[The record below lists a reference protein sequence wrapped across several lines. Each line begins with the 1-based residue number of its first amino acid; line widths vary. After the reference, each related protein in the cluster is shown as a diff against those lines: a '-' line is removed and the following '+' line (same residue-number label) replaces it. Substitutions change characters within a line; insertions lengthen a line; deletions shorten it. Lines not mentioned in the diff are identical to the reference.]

1 MADAPRDAGRKP
13 APPQRP
19 PRRSLLDR
27 SLAAVERIGNALP
40 HPGSLFALLA
50 GLVVVGSAIAA
61 QVDLAVVH
69 PGTGETVAPVNL
81 LTVAGL
87 HRMILQ
93 AVTNFTSFAPL
104 GTVLVA
110 MIGIGVAEGSGL
122 IGAGLR
128 LLVLSA
134 PRRLL
139 TPIVVF
145 AGVMSNTAGEVGYVL
160 LVPLAALLFRAAGR
174 HPVAGLAAAFA
185 GVSGGYSANLL
196 LGTIDPLLAGLTQ
209 EAAHIV
215 DPGYSVNP
223 ACNYYFL
230 AVSTFLITF
239 LGTFVTERVVV
250 PRLGAFGGG
259 EAGADERIEP
269 LSAAERRGLWIAG
282 AVLALFVAVLLAG
295 LLLAGGF
302 LREIGTGSLLHSP
315 LLKGIV
321 TFIFLGGV
329 VAGIAYGVGAGTIR
343 NDADV
348 MKGMGKALETM
359 GSYLVLVFFAA
370 QFVAYFNWSNLGL
383 ILAVDGAELLQRAGL
398 HEIPLFFA
406 FIALSALLNLVMG
419 SASAKW
425 AIMAPVFVPMFMLLG
440 YAPELTQ
447 AAYRVGDS
455 VTNILSPMMTYFALI
470 IAFVQ
475 RWDPKAG
482 MGTLIATML
491 PYSVAFFV
499 GWALLFS
506 AWILLDLPLGPG
518 AALHLPVPGR

>member
-13 APPQRP
+13 APSQRP

-40 HPGSLFALLA
+40 HPGTLFALLA

-61 QVDLAVVH
+61 QFDLAVVH

-134 PRRLL
+134 PQRLL

-160 LVPLAALLFRAAGR
+160 LVPLAALLVRAAGR

-215 DPGYSVNP
+215 DPAYSVNP

-250 PRLGAFGGG
+250 PRLGVYGGG

-282 AVLALFVAVLLAG
+282 AVLALFLAVLLAG
-295 LLLAGGF
+295 LLPAGGF

-329 VAGIAYGVGAGTIR
+329 LAGIAYGIGAGTVR
-343 NDADV
+343 SDSDV

-383 ILAVDGAELLQRAGL
+383 ILAVDGAALLQRAGL

-499 GWALLFS
+499 GWTLLFS
-506 AWILLDLPLGPG
+506 AWVLLELPLGPG
-518 AALHLPVPGR
+518 AALHLPVPAS